1 MVTMK
6 NNQEK
11 QSQAV
16 PAWRKANQR
25 FDNTMLGLI
34 YACVIF
40 TMVVVLGLVGFIF
53 INGYDHLSVDF
64 FTNRYDDKTVYAD
77 FDFGEADKTNEFE
90 LEEDGNGYRIVD
102 LNAPALKRGYDS
114 TGEAYSLGKGDII
127 YSVEGIDF
135 EGMSV
140 EEVTQTLEGLNGVQN
155 IRATIAGG
163 GIYPMVV
170 ATLMLIGLTLL
181 FSVPVGIACAV
192 YLNEYAKEG
201 RLLSTI
207 RFAIESLAGIPS
219 IIYGLFGMLFFVTMM
234 KLNYSVL
241 AGALTVAIIL
251 LPTIISTTEEALK
264 AIPKG
269 LREGSLALGATQ
281 FQTVSRVVLPNAIPG
296 ILTAI
301 VLSVGR
307 IIGESAALILTAGTV
322 ARIPRSVLDSAS
334 TLTVKVYTVT
344 KEEGNIEMAC
354 AMGIV
359 LVVIILLLNFL
370 TRSLQ
375 RLRRIK

>member
-1 MVTMK
+1 MK

-114 TGEAYSLGKGDII
+114 TGEVYSLGKGDII

>member
-1 MVTMK
+1 MK